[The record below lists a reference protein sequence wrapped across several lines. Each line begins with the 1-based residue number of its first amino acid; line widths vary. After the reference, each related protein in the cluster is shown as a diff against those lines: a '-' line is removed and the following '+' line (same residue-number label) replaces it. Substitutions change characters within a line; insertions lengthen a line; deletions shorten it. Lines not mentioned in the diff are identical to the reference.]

1 MNTEIEIRKKL
12 EWHLAKITDLKKH
25 LAYIEGLLAMSKWL
39 TFLLFLAFT
48 LSLYLGD
55 ILHLQTLITSFIGS
69 APGFVFYLII
79 CLMLA
84 YVLAGIKHAAYSHM
98 ALFGRVLA
106 IVAVVVSMG

>member
-55 ILHLQTLITSFIGS
+55 ILH
-69 APGFVFYLII
+69 
-79 CLMLA
+79 
-84 YVLAGIKHAAYSHM
+84 
-98 ALFGRVLA
+98 
-106 IVAVVVSMG
+106 